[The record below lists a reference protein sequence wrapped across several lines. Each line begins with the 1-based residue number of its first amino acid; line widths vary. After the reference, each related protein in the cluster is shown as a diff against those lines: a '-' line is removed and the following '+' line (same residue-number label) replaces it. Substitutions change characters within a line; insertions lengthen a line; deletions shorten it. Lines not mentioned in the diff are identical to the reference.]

1 MNFSSPH
8 DLSPTGTLRS
18 LIQETTVCP
27 PSRGLFFACYFVCPC
42 TKESVFRALLQSPDT
57 NHSRHRHRVYH
68 QALSIRY
75 QLAMS
80 TLSDESR
87 QIVASLAHRVGPNAD
102 IATVAQAIASILQDM
117 DAALTPIIGQ
127 QGVVALYRRSLH
139 LCASN
144 HPRLAG
150 TYDSVQAAS
159 LDLTALK
166 SVLVEQSDAD
176 ALFFGEVL
184 LTTFYE
190 LLTMLIGPS
199 LTARLLRGVW
209 EPSLSDTPSQEISP

>member
-1 MNFSSPH
+1 
-8 DLSPTGTLRS
+8 
-18 LIQETTVCP
+18 
-27 PSRGLFFACYFVCPC
+27 
-42 TKESVFRALLQSPDT
+42 
-57 NHSRHRHRVYH
+57 VYH
-68 QALSIRY
+68 QALSIGY

-80 TLSDESR
+80 TLSEESR
-87 QIVASLAHRVGPNAD
+87 QIVASLVHRVGPNAD

-166 SVLVEQSDAD
+166 SVLVEQSEAD
-176 ALFFGEVL
+176 ALFFGDVL

-190 LLTMLIGPS
+190 LLSTLIGPS

-209 EPSLSDTPSQEISP
+209 EPSLSDTPSQENSP

>member
-1 MNFSSPH
+1 
-8 DLSPTGTLRS
+8 
-18 LIQETTVCP
+18 
-27 PSRGLFFACYFVCPC
+27 
-42 TKESVFRALLQSPDT
+42 
-57 NHSRHRHRVYH
+57 
-68 QALSIRY
+68 
-75 QLAMS
+75 MS

-139 LCASN
+139 LCASS

-150 TYDSVQAAS
+150 TYDSVQVS

-166 SVLVEQSDAD
+166 SVLVEQSEAD
-176 ALFFGEVL
+176 VLFFGEVL

-190 LLTMLIGPS
+190 LLTTLIGPS

>member
-1 MNFSSPH
+1 
-8 DLSPTGTLRS
+8 
-18 LIQETTVCP
+18 
-27 PSRGLFFACYFVCPC
+27 
-42 TKESVFRALLQSPDT
+42 
-57 NHSRHRHRVYH
+57 
-68 QALSIRY
+68 
-75 QLAMS
+75 MS
-80 TLSDESR
+80 TLSEESR

-139 LCASN
+139 LCASR

-166 SVLVEQSDAD
+166 SVLVEQSETD
-176 ALFFGEVL
+176 ALFFGELL

-190 LLTMLIGPS
+190 LLTTLIGPS

-209 EPSLSDTPSQEISP
+209 EPSLSDTPSQENSP